1 MADRFPLIVNE
12 SSRKI
17 EEMSSGDNLDLT
29 GNGITIGG
37 TTGTTGQYLKSDS
50 GVVTWDNPGDVYLT
64 ASQTVTNKIFESC
77 TISGSNNTISNIPN
91 NALVNSGITINGQT
105 VALGGTLAT
114 PNDNTTYTISAV
126 DGTTAAQKIIRL
138 TDSAAT
144 DDDIIFAV
152 GTPASIPAGSN
163 ALNLALDRTGD
174 TITITG
180 TVVDNNTITT
190 LQSFTGGTPQTGAMI
205 LKGAG
210 GANISQDAANKTI
223 TINSD
228 NDDTITRLRA
238 GTGQVYADGDFTFLA
253 GSEVT
258 LAQGVDGNND
268 PTITINSIDT
278 ITRVQGGGTGSYQS
292 GDILIEGGTH
302 RDSSVSVIQSGNTI
316 QIDAFNDDTITK
328 IGSNASNGTFAV
340 QSGDFRF
347 TASGDAELTQ
357 TTNSGVIEID
367 IGFTNTDT
375 GAGLGAANGIILN
388 SGDFELKNAG
398 SLTDQTLLK
407 WDSANGQLVNSIL
420 EDNGSDLIVNGNLS
434 VTGTTTTLDSTVLRV
449 ADPII
454 ELRKGNSLTGADGG
468 IQVNRTTD
476 SNGVVQTWIG
486 LQWYET
492 GQYFRTLDNSGVSRR
507 LVTETETQTLTNKTL
522 DSPSFT
528 GTTNIGVV
536 TNTSING
543 LVINTTIGSSL
554 DFSDQKDVAFQNSM
568 TFQSTDGITV
578 NFGPGG
584 AAGSQV
590 AYTSNNLG
598 AFASTTSTQLRS
610 TLSDPTGSG
619 QTVFNTSP
627 NFVTGINTQSTT
639 FSLFNAFATT
649 VNAFGAAT
657 DINIGADTGTTTFA
671 HSLEVQDDVSFNT
684 DDNNTFTVLGV
695 PNFDNAD
702 ITIRGTD
709 ANAMTVGRG
718 NSAVASNTAFG
729 VEVLSVNQGGSQNT
743 GVGFQALA
751 TNNSGLGNVAIGDGA
766 MRVSDVGDNNVA
778 VGKDAMVTAEG
789 GDNNVAVGQ
798 SSLYSGILSS
808 DNVCIGAFAGYN
820 MTGNGNVLIGSGR
833 TVGLTTGPTYSPP
846 SISGD
851 NQLVIGT
858 SSDFGQGT
866 WITGDNTYNVTIPN
880 GMFVGGALEV
890 TGNLIVNGT
899 TTTFNTQN
907 ISIDDNALELGAV
920 ATAPFA
926 GNITSGSP
934 VVSNVASLTGIVPG
948 MVVTVI
954 SGTSLPAGTT
964 TILSVDIVGSSITL
978 SNNVSG
984 ASGTASFEAVG
995 PTDEAANDG
1004 GLILKGTSGVDK
1016 TILYDN
1022 DRTDKYWVFS
1032 ENLELKSG
1040 RHFAINDVEVL
1051 SSDTL
1056 GSGVVNSSLTGV
1068 GTLSTLTVS
1077 GNVTCSGSGFLQLPS
1092 GTDGERPL
1100 TPATGMLRYNTT
1112 NSEYE
1117 AYDGA
1122 AWGSLGGGG
1131 GTEIVNGTSSITVA
1145 QDGDIQMTRAGSLKM
1160 TVKANDI
1167 RFGGMRI
1174 RVNDGG
1180 KFEAGDSSDLLMYH
1194 DGSNA
1199 YLHNDTGNLKI
1210 EMDSANS
1217 AGDIQFIHNGTTTFA
1232 DHSFNYQAKFIDG
1245 GAVQLYHNAQKKFD
1259 TTANGVQITGNILP
1273 DADNTRDLGA
1283 SGTRW
1288 ANLYT
1293 GDLDLSNEGR
1303 ANDVDGT
1310 WGSYLIQEGEEDLY
1324 LINRRSGKKYKFN
1337 LTEVN

>member
-17 EEMSSGDNLDLT
+17 EEMGSGDNLDLT
-29 GNGITIGG
+29 GNGIAIGG
-37 TTGTTGQYLKSDS
+37 TTGTTGQYLKSDG
-50 GVVTWDNPGDVYLT
+50 GVVTWGNPGDVFLT

-138 TDSAAT
+138 TDSNAT

-163 ALNLALDRTGD
+163 ALTLALDRTGD
-174 TITITG
+174 TITLTG
-180 TVVDNNTITT
+180 TVVDNNTVTT
-190 LQSFTGGTPQTGAMI
+190 LQSFTGGTPQTGTMI

-210 GANISQDAANKTI
+210 GANISQDAATKTI

-238 GTGQVYADGDFTFLA
+238 GTGQVYADGDFTLLA

-268 PTITINSIDT
+268 PTITINSVDT

-302 RDSSVSVIQSGNTI
+302 RDSSVSVVQSGNTI

-328 IGSNASNGTFAV
+328 IGSNSSNGNFAV

-420 EDNGSDLIVNGNLS
+420 TDNGSDLIVNGNLS

-454 ELRKGNSLTGADGG
+454 ELRKGASLTGADGG

-476 SNGVVQTWIG
+476 SNGIVQTWIG

-492 GQYFRTLDNSGVSRR
+492 GQYFRTIDNGGVARR

-536 TNTSING
+536 TSTSING
-543 LVINTTIGSSL
+543 LTINTTLGSSL

-568 TFQSTDGITV
+568 TFQATDGTTI
-578 NFGPGG
+578 NFGAGG

-598 AFASTTSTQLRS
+598 SFASTTSTQLRS

-627 NFVTGINTQSTT
+627 NFVTGINTQSTS

-649 VNAFGAAT
+649 INAFGAAT
-657 DINIGADTGTTTFA
+657 DINIGADTGTTTIA
-671 HSLEVQDDVSFNT
+671 HNFEVEDNVTFNT
-684 DDNNTFTVLGV
+684 DDNNTFLVLGV

-718 NSAVASNTAFG
+718 NSAVSSNTAVG

-743 GVGFQALA
+743 GVGYQALA
-751 TNNSGLGNVAIGDGA
+751 TNNAGLGNVAVGDGA
-766 MRVSDVGDNNVA
+766 MRVSDVGNNNVA
-778 VGKDAMVTAEG
+778 VGKDTMLTSEG
-789 GDNNVAVGQ
+789 GDNNVAIGN
-798 SSLYSGILSS
+798 SALYSGVTAS

-833 TVGLTTGPTYSPP
+833 PIGDPGINGPTYSPG
-846 SISGD
+846 SIAGS

-858 SSDFGQGT
+858 SSSFGQGT
-866 WITGDNTYNVTIPN
+866 WITGSNTYDVTIPN
-880 GMFVGGALEV
+880 DLTVGGSLELN
-890 TGNLIVNGT
+890 GNLVVNGT
-899 TTTFNTQN
+899 TTTLNVQT
-907 ISIDDNALELGAV
+907 ISIDDNALELAAV
-920 ATAPFA
+920 ATAPFG
-926 GNITSGSP
+926 GNIVSGSP
-934 VVSNVASLTGIVPG
+934 VVSNVTSLTGVVPG
-948 MVVTVI
+948 MVVNVI

-964 TILSVDIVGSSITL
+964 TILSVDTVGNSITL

-984 ASGTASFEAVG
+984 ASGTASFEAIG
-995 PTDEAANDG
+995 PTDEAANGG
-1004 GLILKGTSGVDK
+1004 GLILQGTTTNK

-1022 DRTDKYWVFS
+1022 TRSDKYWVFS
-1032 ENLELKSG
+1032 ENLEIKAN
-1040 RHFAINDVEVL
+1040 RKIAINGVDL
-1051 SSDTL
+1051 LTGTTL
-1056 GSGVVNSSLTGV
+1056 GSTVVNSSLTSV
-1068 GTLSTLTVS
+1068 GALTTLQVNGAAKFGGRIVESNDNNFNTT
-1077 GNVTCSGSGFLQLPS
+1077 
-1092 GTDGERPL
+1092 L
-1100 TPATGMLRYNTT
+1100 TPASNVLTINTATSNTICGTPTAAAINTWAFT
-1112 NSEYE
+1112 NTNLNNGETITITLVLDANTSALYGDDCTVDGQTITNGVKWSGGSPPLPTNN
-1117 AYDGA
+1117 YDILTFIIVKDGA
-1122 AWGSLGGGG
+1122 
-1131 GTEIVNGTSSITVA
+1131 GTVQV
-1145 QDGDIQMTRAGSLKM
+1145 
-1160 TVKANDI
+1160 
-1167 RFGGMRI
+1167 FGQ
-1174 RVNDGG
+1174 
-1180 KFEAGDSSDLLMYH
+1180 
-1194 DGSNA
+1194 
-1199 YLHNDTGNLKI
+1199 GNT
-1210 EMDSANS
+1210 DFS
-1217 AGDIQFIHNGTTTFA
+1217 
-1232 DHSFNYQAKFIDG
+1232 
-1245 GAVQLYHNAQKKFD
+1245 
-1259 TTANGVQITGNILP
+1259 
-1273 DADNTRDLGA
+1273 
-1283 SGTRW
+1283 
-1288 ANLYT
+1288 
-1293 GDLDLSNEGR
+1293 
-1303 ANDVDGT
+1303 
-1310 WGSYLIQEGEEDLY
+1310 
-1324 LINRRSGKKYKFN
+1324 
-1337 LTEVN
+1337 